1 MEVCSW
7 PRDGAARSRRFCY
20 TRPPVFG
27 IPLRRLPLAVLMV
40 LGLAG
45 LLTSLQGRF
54 DQADV
59 KKAITIALT
68 QPAWGAPG
76 AKTVL
81 DALTLRGEGDPLC
94 DGQVVST
101 LFGDV
106 EVDCALPRTPEVHY
120 RFRVLLDGRKPPR
133 ADSPAA
139 AALLLGGPERP
150 AVPPAAPPASAGAP
164 PASP

>member
-1 MEVCSW
+1 M
-7 PRDGAARSRRFCY
+7 
-20 TRPPVFG
+20 FG

-45 LLTSLQGRF
+45 LLSSLQGRF
-54 DQADV
+54 EQADV

-68 QPAWGAPG
+68 QRAGGAPG
-76 AKTVL
+76 TPPVL
-81 DALTLRGEGDPLC
+81 DVLTARGEGDPLC
-94 DGQVVST
+94 DGRVVSA

-106 EVDCALPRTPEVHY
+106 EVDCATPRAPAVHY

-133 ADSPAA
+133 AESPAA
-139 AALLLGGPERP
+139 EALLRGPATP
-150 AVPPAAPPASAGAP
+150 AAPAPAAAAPPASP